1 VALKASIYKV
11 DLNISDMDRHYYAEH
26 QLTIAK
32 HPSETDIRMMVRIL
46 AFARHASDRL
56 QFTKGLSQ
64 NDEPEL
70 WQKSLSDEIELWIDL
85 GQPDEKRLRKAS
97 GRARRVLIY
106 TYQQSLAKQWLM
118 QYQDKLNSFSN
129 IEIVSIAD
137 AEAQALTIL
146 LKRSMQLQCTIQDGG
161 LWLGDEEAMLE
172 VAVVSRQ

>member
-1 VALKASIYKV
+1 MALKASIYKV